1 METTREKQ
9 MKGVLLFAF
18 NSGTVDYYS
27 MAVATAKR
35 INHFLNLPVS
45 IVTNKESLPSTSTY
59 TFDKVILADAQT
71 SNKKDRLPWY
81 NKGRYR
87 AYDLTP
93 YDETIVLDT
102 DYLVNSNKLLKI
114 FDFYDD
120 FCCHDT
126 TSYILIPD
134 ATQEHLSI
142 QSFKTLWATVI
153 VFRKTPRTKQIFECL
168 EMVQT
173 NYEHYENIY
182 KFLNNTYRNDYG
194 LSIALRIAN
203 GHLLNK
209 QDIIPWNLI
218 HAEKTSNVIRNSSDE
233 FNTEYTIIKNKDYT
247 ILKDCDFHM
256 MNKENFME
264 VV

>member
-1 METTREKQ
+1 

-18 NSGTVDYYS
+18 NTDTVNYYD

-35 INHFLNLPVS
+35 ANHFLNLPVS
-45 IVTNKESLPSTSTY
+45 IVTDEQSLPKNKTY
-59 TFDKVILADAQT
+59 EFDKTIIVALQADN
-71 SNKKDRLPWY
+71 SKENKPWY

-93 YDETIVLDT
+93 YDETILLDT
-102 DYLVNSNKLLKI
+102 DYLINTDRLLKV

-126 TSYILIPD
+126 TSYLLQPE
-134 ATQEHLSI
+134 APQEYLS
-142 QSFKTLWATVI
+142 QYSFKTLWATVI
-153 VFRKTPRTKQIFECL
+153 VFRKTNRTRQIFESL
-168 EMVQT
+168 QMVQE
-173 NYEHYENIY
+173 NYQHYENIH

-194 LSIALRIAN
+194 LTLALRIVN
-203 GHLLNK
+203 GHSVNK
-209 QDIIPWNLI
+209 RDVIPWNLI
-218 HAEKTSNVIRNSSDE
+218 HAESQTKVISNNNSE
-233 FNTEYTIIKNKDYT
+233 FNTSYT
-247 ILKDCDFHM
+247 ILRDRSYITVQDCDFHM